1 MKQLLFLPIMFV
13 LLTACGEGE
22 KVENGEADT
31 REQAAHHSI
40 DLREHDVPL
49 AVDLDPDLAAAHEPE
64 VRWNEQNGKLEV
76 NAGERFRIT
85 ITEEPGDIGRL
96 KESLE
101 RDMLRTTT
109 VIEEDPQMVIYRS
122 TFPDEEIVFVHF
134 YRVIEHDGRSFV
146 IESHNE
152 GRFNEEDVRRM
163 ARSVRPAQEV

>member
-1 MKQLLFLPIMFV
+1 MKQMLFLPIA
-13 LLTACGEGE
+13 LLLLSACGEGE
-22 KVENGEADT
+22 KVENGTAEIQ
-31 REQAAHHSI
+31 EQTEQHTI

-49 AVDLDPDLAAAHEPE
+49 AVDVDPHLAAAHQPE
-64 VRWNEQNGKLEV
+64 ARWNEQNGKLEV
-76 NAGERFRIT
+76 NAGDRFRIT
-85 ITEEPGDIGRL
+85 IAEEPGDIGRL